1 MEPNPQWLCLE
12 CSSIIDYA
20 VDAFQGIERK
30 LRQLCRNLDDIE
42 RDILLEAAFAMA
54 TADAHMAV
62 TAVINFCDAVSCNC

>member
-1 MEPNPQWLCLE
+1 MVAVRKCALCTCL
-12 CSSIIDYA
+12 
-20 VDAFQGIERK
+20 QGIERK

-62 TAVINFCDAVSCNC
+62 SDDI